1 MRTMVTSCCV
11 NFLAARSEICGGVAR
26 AAQLVEILGQRVSCG
41 VEFEAEKEGG
51 VRAWGGPGSVACL
64 VSGRD
69 RLGRQVHEACG
80 GRKES
85 GGRLEKAT
93 RRSRGGSSSGQL
105 SVRVHAGGCGGTI
118 ADVCRS
124 RMQLGVRYLAFGRH
138 AALKHSKRTRSAFA
152 PQRGG
157 SQRPKRLAQ
166 TGAEPLAGCG
176 ACPPAEPS
184 WAPGAPHLGLSP
196 RRLLSPGSILKKLH
210 VLSTRTCTFIRQ
222 FHSRDQTTTTLA
234 T

>member
-105 SVRVHAGGCGGTI
+105 SVRVHAGGVWGHH
-118 ADVCRS
+118 CRRLPQS
-124 RMQLGVRYLAFGRH
+124 YATRSSLPRFWPPCRAEALQTHPLGV
-138 AALKHSKRTRSAFA
+138 
-152 PQRGG
+152 
-157 SQRPKRLAQ
+157 
-166 TGAEPLAGCG
+166 
-176 ACPPAEPS
+176 CPAK
-184 WAPGAPHLGLSP
+184 
-196 RRLLSPGSILKKLH
+196 RRLTAAKTSRTDGSGATGRLRRVSPG
-210 VLSTRTCTFIRQ
+210 
-222 FHSRDQTTTTLA
+222 
-234 T
+234 